1 MTPKA
6 PPTPP
11 EQITY
16 ANLLFYG
23 SWGAIAILLITFGVY
38 VSGIL
43 ESYIPI
49 NEVSQYWSMPVSHY
63 VHEAKIPIG
72 WGWVTLLGNGDFL
85 NFIGIVLL
93 AGMTIVCFLVIL
105 PNYVKQKD
113 IVFIVLVILEVLVL
127 CLGAS
132 GLLGTGGH

>member
-1 MTPKA
+1 MTSQAPKA
-6 PPTPP
+6 PP

-23 SWGAIAILLITFGVY
+23 SWGAIAVLLITFAVY
-38 VSGIL
+38 VSGIF

-49 NEVSQYWSMPVSHY
+49 NEVSHYWSMPVSQY
-63 VHEAKIPIG
+63 VHEANIPIG
-72 WGWVTLLGNGDFL
+72 WGWAGLLGKGDFL

-105 PNYVKQKD
+105 PYYLKEKD
-113 IVFIVLVILEVLVL
+113 IPYVVLIILEVLVL

>member
-1 MTPKA
+1 MTSQA
-6 PPTPP
+6 PQAPP

-23 SWGAIAILLITFGVY
+23 SWGAIAILLITFFVY
-38 VSGIL
+38 VSGVF

-49 NEVSQYWSMPVSHY
+49 NEISQYWSMPVSQY
-63 VHEAKIPIG
+63 VQEANIPIG
-72 WGWVTLLGNGDFL
+72 WGWATLIGKGDFL

-93 AGMTIVCFLVIL
+93 AGMTIVCIIDIL
-105 PNYVKQKD
+105 PSYIKQKD
-113 IVFIVLVILEVLVL
+113 IPFLVLIILEVLVL

-132 GLLGTGGH
+132 GIFGTGGH